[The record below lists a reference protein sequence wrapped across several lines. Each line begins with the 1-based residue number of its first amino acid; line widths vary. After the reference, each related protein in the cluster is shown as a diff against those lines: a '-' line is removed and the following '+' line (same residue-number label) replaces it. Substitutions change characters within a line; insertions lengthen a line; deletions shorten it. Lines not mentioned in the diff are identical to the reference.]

1 LSRLAFSDEARYIHL
16 MPDRNRSNS
25 PWDPQPG
32 RNQHDMPPPKRRRPY
47 WLWLLVAATATA
59 ALLYLLSWQ
68 FPGVL
73 SDGDTQPY
81 LAHHV
86 ILLVVLGSAL
96 MAGRRTA
103 SAGSMVRYAAI
114 WIVIGV
120 VAILGYSYRA
130 DFKNMQNRV
139 IGELRPDLAL
149 TTGSGDIAIRR
160 SGDGHFRLTAV
171 VDGKSI
177 RFLVDTGASLI
188 ALTRHDAQSLGFDTE
203 RLTYGLRLSTANGTA
218 WAAGVSLGEVV
229 VGSIRARNVNASVS
243 RDGLPESLLGLTFL
257 NRLSGY
263 EVRGDTMI
271 LKR

>member
-1 LSRLAFSDEARYIHL
+1 

-114 WIVIGV
+114 WIIIGV

-130 DFKNMQNRV
+130 DFKNMQSRV

-160 SGDGHFRLTAV
+160 SGDGHFRLTAI

-229 VGSIRARNVNASVS
+229 VGSIRARDVNASVS